1 VFYLGAALVCLRFD
15 ETRRRAPYRCAF
27 GFFVLALLTKT
38 VTATQPAVLLVVFWW
53 RRGRLGWKRDVAPLL
68 PWLAVGAA
76 RGLFTAWAERKLIG
90 AEGADFSLTA
100 LKRAL
105 LAGRVIVFYACKVV
119 WPSAAA
125 R

>member
-1 VFYLGAALVCLRFD
+1 MSEQKNTLSAVFSLGAALVCLRFD

-68 PWLAVGAA
+68 PWLGGGGGPGPLSP
-76 RGLFTAWAERKLIG
+76 RGRGGQIG
-90 AEGADFSLTA
+90 
-100 LKRAL
+100 RAS
-105 LAGRVIVFYACKVV
+105 GGETQ
-119 WPSAAA
+119 
-125 R
+125 